1 MEDKYWL
8 VGIVVTIL
16 ALLLF
21 YISVRLIALPYL
33 SFLFEKK
40 TVKEAV
46 RYSLEKTRKQL
57 LVFILGTCFGLSS
70 KPTYFHSS
78 VDSNLGKSGTDGW
91 FDP

>member
-21 YISVRLIALPYL
+21 YISVRFMFALPQL
-33 SFLFEKK
+33 LFEKK

-46 RYSLEKTRKQL
+46 RYSLEKTRKHSWFYTWNFALDCRQNL
-57 LVFILGTCFGLSS
+57 PI
-70 KPTYFHSS
+70 FHSS
-78 VDSNLGKSGTDGW
+78 VDSNPSKSSADGW
-91 FDP
+91 SDP